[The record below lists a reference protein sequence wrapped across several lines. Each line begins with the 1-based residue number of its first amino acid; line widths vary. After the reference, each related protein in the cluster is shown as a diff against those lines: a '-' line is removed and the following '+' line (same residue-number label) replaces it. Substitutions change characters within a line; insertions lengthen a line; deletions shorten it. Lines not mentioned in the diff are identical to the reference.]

1 MPLDRDVHAFD
12 ERAPR
17 YERGWLGRLHHDI
30 ADRTADLAMAR
41 APEARRILDVGCGS
55 GYLVRRLAQRLPDG
69 VDLVGIDP
77 APGMV
82 RAARAGV
89 ADDRRVRFDSGF
101 AEDLPYPDGSF
112 DLIVSTTSFDHWA
125 DQGAGLAECARV
137 LAPGGHLVLTDLI
150 SPWLLPTLVAGHR
163 GRARTVRRASRL
175 LSTAGFGSL
184 RWHRLYRLI
193 LRTVTA
199 TR

>member
-89 ADDRRVRFDSGF
+89 ADDRRVRFD
-101 AEDLPYPDGSF
+101 
-112 DLIVSTTSFDHWA
+112 
-125 DQGAGLAECARV
+125 
-137 LAPGGHLVLTDLI
+137 
-150 SPWLLPTLVAGHR
+150 
-163 GRARTVRRASRL
+163 
-175 LSTAGFGSL
+175 
-184 RWHRLYRLI
+184 
-193 LRTVTA
+193 
-199 TR
+199 